1 MFPWSMIFRQLINGL
16 QAGAVFALIA
26 IGYSMVYGIIS
37 LLNFAHGDVIMVGGY
52 VLWAALSLMHPL
64 LAMVLA
70 VAACTLLG
78 VVIEKAA
85 YKPLRKSPRISL
97 LITAIGVSY
106 LLQNVMQLP
115 IFLGAGK
122 QDVSALKAYLDL
134 PDVQL
139 GPNVALSGTALLT
152 LVVTAMTMIALTL
165 LVRNTSMGKAMR
177 AVSEDPEAAQ
187 LMGIPVDRT
196 ISFTFAL
203 GSALAGI
210 GSILYCAAYPQVGA
224 TMGSMLGL
232 KAFVA
237 AVLGGIGSIPG
248 AMIGGLLIGLVEAL
262 TAAVGLSTWKDGVV
276 FAILILVLLIKPTGI
291 MGHKVQEKV

>member
-1 MFPWSMIFRQLINGL
+1 MFTWSMIFRQLVNGL
-16 QAGAVFALIA
+16 QSGAVFALIA

-52 VLWAALSLMHPL
+52 VLWAALSLGNPL

-70 VAACTLLG
+70 VVACTLLG
-78 VVIEKAA
+78 AVIEKAA
-85 YKPLRKSPRISL
+85 YKPLRSSPRISL

-106 LLQNVMQLP
+106 LLQNLMQLP
-115 IFLGAGK
+115 FFLGAGK
-122 QDVSALKAYLDL
+122 QDVSALKAYINI
-134 PDVQL
+134 PDVVM
-139 GPNVALSGTALLT
+139 GDVTVSGTALLT
-152 LVVTAMTMIALTL
+152 LVVTAVTMLALTL
-165 LVRNTSMGKAMR
+165 LVRKTSMGKAMR
-177 AVSEDPEAAQ
+177 AVSEDTQAAQ

-203 GSALAGI
+203 GSCLAGI

-237 AVLGGIGSIPG
+237 AVLGGIGSLPG

-262 TAAVGLSTWKDGVV
+262 TAAVGLSAWKDGVV
-276 FAILILVLLIKPTGI
+276 FAILILVLLVKPTGI

>member
-139 GPNVALSGTALLT
+139 YMNEAGQVEYMLVQITCPIEEADNAMGEAFGTVISGAALGVMLCE
-152 LVVTAMTMIALTL
+152 VTDPDAVSAGVETFMVELEDVIAALTQYDSATVEERMAGL
-165 LVRNTSMGKAMR
+165 TTYGPLANHEGCVGVQ
-177 AVSEDPEAAQ
+177 VSEDGTMN
-187 LMGIPVDRT
+187 LLFM
-196 ISFTFAL
+196 FA
-203 GSALAGI
+203 
-210 GSILYCAAYPQVGA
+210 P
-224 TMGSMLGL
+224 
-232 KAFVA
+232 
-237 AVLGGIGSIPG
+237 
-248 AMIGGLLIGLVEAL
+248 
-262 TAAVGLSTWKDGVV
+262 DGTQ
-276 FAILILVLLIKPTGI
+276 F
-291 MGHKVQEKV
+291 E

>member
-152 LVVTAMTMIALTL
+152 LVVTAVTMIALTL

-232 KAFVA
+232 TAFV
-237 AVLGGIGSIPG
+237 PG
-248 AMIGGLLIGLVEAL
+248 
-262 TAAVGLSTWKDGVV
+262 K
-276 FAILILVLLIKPTGI
+276 TGWSLPFLFWCC
-291 MGHKVQEKV
+291 